1 MVTNTIV
8 IWLAPKNMS
17 YEKVPVNTKQGT
29 SYKCISYKNMH
40 CFTELQ
46 NYHLRYVSFLYILIP
61 KQNQGCCSPES
72 SVCLHCTRGQK
83 LQWYP
88 APVLA
93 SLLHPPTPTSHTHT
107 HTHTAV
113 LYKSKQWLIRQNT
126 LSVWMEMAGRR
137 ENPATVWHHVVLG
150 QYMLDCCF
158 WCKDLMHSLAPYRL
172 CLPECCLIENTWLA
186 V

>member
-1 MVTNTIV
+1 METNTIV

-61 KQNQGCCSPES
+61 KQNQGCCSPVS
-72 SVCLHCTRGQK
+72 SACLHCTRGQK

-93 SLLHPPTPTSHTHT
+93 SLLHPPAPTSHTHT

-113 LYKSKQWLIRQNT
+113 LLQIKAMANKTKHPFSMNGNGWQTRKS
-126 LSVWMEMAGRR
+126 SYSMASCSTW
-137 ENPATVWHHVVLG
+137 TVHARLLFLV
-150 QYMLDCCF
+150 QRF
-158 WCKDLMHSLAPYRL
+158 NAQFSSL
-172 CLPECCLIENTWLA
+172 
-186 V
+186 